1 MMFDDRAGDSSM
13 PRALTSAKVATG
25 RKSARRTPKRAAAF
39 DRLELETVPEDQLAA
54 VNAFYKHRRTI
65 DVTLAGQPA
74 KISAAWPVA
83 PADGQS
89 SCKLGLKIGDH
100 FAELVIPLALAE
112 LLLATVD
119 KTARLENLLPRHA
132 ALLLETAAADEL
144 DALEA
149 RLQATIEFATVEQS
163 ASSPEAPSFGFI
175 LSFGEQSM
183 KCALRLDD
191 GALLSRLGHLLDE
204 AGSGV
209 PQFPA
214 TLPLPVRLWCD
225 VLATSLG
232 ELRGLKPGDVVLFAE
247 LATTVLVIGDRLIA
261 PASTSASG
269 AVLSA
274 APALITGS
282 KWEWMMGQDTGA
294 AGHALDDATLED
306 LPVALAFEVG
316 RKAMPLGDV
325 RKLSAGAIVQLD
337 RAGQAVDIVANG
349 KRVGQGEMVRI
360 GESLGVRIT
369 RMFDNA

>member
-1 MMFDDRAGDSSM
+1 M
-13 PRALTSAKVATG
+13 
-25 RKSARRTPKRAAAF
+25 F

-54 VNAFYKHRRTI
+54 VNAFYKHRRAI

-74 KISAAWPVA
+74 KIATAWPVA

-149 RLQATIEFATVEQS
+149 RLQATIEFATVEKPE
-163 ASSPEAPSFGFI
+163 SSPETRPFGFI
-175 LSFGEQSM
+175 LSIGDQLM
-183 KCALRLDD
+183 KCTLHLDD
-191 GALLSRLGHLLDE
+191 GALLTRLSRLLDE
-204 AGSGV
+204 ADRSV

-214 TLPLPVRLWCD
+214 ALPLPVRLWCD
-225 VLATSLG
+225 VLASSLG
-232 ELRGLKPGDVVLFAE
+232 EVRGLKPGDVVLLAE
-247 LATTVLVIGDRLIA
+247 QATTVLVIGDRLIA

-269 AVLSA
+269 TVVTA
-274 APALITGS
+274 APVVITGS

-294 AGHALDDATLED
+294 TGHALDDVTLDD
-306 LPVALAFEVG
+306 LPVALAFEIG
-316 RKAMPLGDV
+316 RKAMPLGDI
-325 RKLSAGAIVQLD
+325 RKLAAGAIVQLD
-337 RAGQAVDIVANG
+337 GTGQAVDIVANG
-349 KRVGQGEMVRI
+349 KRVGQGEMIRI